1 MEEFSFRTILA
12 VFEEMFG
19 AGLFWSLVVI
29 AALITIGFVLMLFR
43 DRGLDSRRL
52 VRAQLAAPLGGIAAV
67 LFVQWITSSGFR
79 DIGGPIDWLVVLGIF
94 IAGSIG
100 LMLLVYVAQAVRRPP
115 PSRGARA
122 TPMSRE

>member
-1 MEEFSFRTILA
+1 MEEFSFRTIIA

-29 AALITIGFVLMLFR
+29 AAMITVAFIYMLFR

-52 VRAQLAAPLGGIAAV
+52 VRAELAAPLGGIAAV

-94 IAGSIG
+94 VAGSIG

-115 PSRGARA
+115 PRSESA
-122 TPMSRE
+122 TPLSRE

>member
-1 MEEFSFRTILA
+1 MEEFSFRTIIA
-12 VFEEMFG
+12 VFKEMFG

-29 AALITIGFVLMLFR
+29 AAMITVAFIYMLFR

-52 VRAQLAAPLGGIAAV
+52 VRAELAAPLGGIAAV

-94 IAGSIG
+94 VAGSIG
-100 LMLLVYVAQAVRRPP
+100 LMLLVYVAQALRRPP
-115 PSRGARA
+115 PPRSESA
-122 TPMSRE
+122 TPLPRE

>member
-12 VFEEMFG
+12 VLEEMFG

-29 AALITIGFVLMLFR
+29 AALITVGFILMLLR

-52 VRAQLAAPLGGIAAV
+52 VRAQIAAPLGGIAAV

-79 DIGGPIDWLVVLGIF
+79 DIGGPIDWLVVLAIF

-100 LMLLVYVAQAVRRPP
+100 LMLLVYVAQALRRPP
-115 PSRGARA
+115 HARG
-122 TPMSRE
+122 

>member
-1 MEEFSFRTILA
+1 MEEFSFRTIIA

-29 AALITIGFVLMLFR
+29 AAMITVAFIYMLFR

-52 VRAQLAAPLGGIAAV
+52 VRAELAAPLGGIAAV

-94 IAGSIG
+94 VAGSIG

-115 PSRGARA
+115 TRSESA
-122 TPMSRE
+122 TPLSRE